1 MVAENNASWNSPEQ
15 FTESFRTRMKEMS
28 IYIEPRSSVM
38 DMGCGPMWLKNFLP
52 PECIYYPVDYI
63 RRDSDTIVCDFNN
76 YEFPD
81 IKTDVIFCGGII
93 EYINDYQWFAKTVY
107 AHCSRC
113 IASYNPV
120 EYTADPAVRKNLDWV
135 NSLTSHEFVE
145 CFKNAGFHC
154 SVLKVVPDLSEINEI
169 IAVFERES

>member
-1 MVAENNASWNSPEQ
+1 MDKEWNNLEKFEEHFFN
-15 FTESFRTRMKEMS
+15 RMKVMAE
-28 IYIEPRSSVM
+28 YIPSGASVL
-38 DMGCGPMWLKNFLP
+38 DMGCGPMWLKRILSP
-52 PECIYYPVDYI
+52 DSIYYPVDYI
-63 RRDSDTIVCDFNN
+63 ARGKDTIVCDFNKH
-76 YEFPD
+76 EFPD
-81 IKTDVIFCGGII
+81 NHADIIFCGGII